1 MNRLT
6 VSRNPLFQLAGLVVG
21 AVVAVGAILLGAVV
35 LAFILGFAVIA
46 GLIFYVRLWWLRR
59 QLRRRGPGPR
69 RPGSGGRGGR
79 GGAPTGEIV
88 EVEYTVVEERTVRD
102 QDRH

>member
-35 LAFILGFAVIA
+35 LAFISA
-46 GLIFYVRLWWLRR
+46 LRSS
-59 QLRRRGPGPR
+59 RG
-69 RPGSGGRGGR
+69 
-79 GGAPTGEIV
+79 
-88 EVEYTVVEERTVRD
+88 
-102 QDRH
+102 